1 MTLPAAR
8 SGVATAVVLGVGR
21 AIGEAMAII
30 MVAGNVANMPGL
42 FTSVR
47 FLTTAIASEMSYAS
61 VGSLQRQALFS
72 IGLVLFLFIML
83 INVLLLF
90 VGCFMDT
97 TPAMLILAPILM
109 PIATGFGFDI
119 IHFGI
124 IMVVNLAIGF
134 ITPPLGINL
143 FVAARVGD
151 EPLGTVIKGIVPFIL
166 IMLFDLVLITLILS
180 YITLVFGELVPK
192 RLAMKKAEALSLALS
207 GLITFI
213 SKLFAPIVWLL
224 TVSTNGL
231 LRLLGIDPNAEDNEV
246 SEEEI
251 RMLVDSGSEKGVI
264 DSEESEMI
272 QNVFEFD
279 DLTVG
284 EIVTHRTEIA
294 FLWNDESIEEWDKT
308 IKSTSYS
315 FYPICED
322 SIDNI
327 IGVLNAKV
335 YLRLTD
341 LSRENVMKEAV
352 REVFFVPESMK
363 ADTLF
368 RSMKK
373 NRNNFAV
380 VLDEYGGT
388 HGIVTMSDL
397 LVQIV
402 GEFDDEDTEED
413 ITQVGENAWRINCRA
428 EIEKLERL
436 FDIEIDTESA
446 TVGGWVVEQFEDIP
460 NEGSTLVYDDS
471 FSIEVTKTDNK
482 RVQEVIVR
490 AIEKPKETEE
500 GKD

>member
-1 MTLPAAR
+1 MDDNIIGQLLLQIILIVFNAVFACAEIAVLSFNNAKLEKLSEEGNKRAIRLARLTCQPARFLATIQVAITLSGFLGSAFAAENFA
-8 SGVATAVVLGVGR
+8 SLLTEWLISLGVQIP
-21 AIGEAMAII
+21 AKTLSSI
-30 MVAGNVANMPGL
+30 
-42 FTSVR
+42 SV
-47 FLTTAIASEMSYAS
+47 
-61 VGSLQRQALFS
+61 
-72 IGLVLFLFIML
+72 
-83 INVLLLF
+83 
-90 VGCFMDT
+90 
-97 TPAMLILAPILM
+97 
-109 PIATGFGFDI
+109 
-119 IHFGI
+119 
-124 IMVVNLAIGF
+124 
-134 ITPPLGINL
+134 
-143 FVAARVGD
+143 
-151 EPLGTVIKGIVPFIL
+151 
-166 IMLFDLVLITLILS
+166 VLITLILS

-192 RLAMKKAEALSLALS
+192 RLAMKKAESLSLALS

-231 LRLLGIDPNAEDNEV
+231 LRLLGIDPDAEDSEV

-284 EIVTHRTEIA
+284 EIVTHRTEIS
-294 FLWNDESIEEWDKT
+294 FLWNDESVEEWDKT
-308 IKSTSYS
+308 IKSTFYS
-315 FYPICED
+315 FYPICDE

-341 LSRENVMKEAV
+341 LSRETVMKEAV

-413 ITQVGENAWRINCRA
+413 ILPAGENAWRINCRA

-490 AIEKPKETEE
+490 AIEKPQETEE

>member
-1 MTLPAAR
+1 MDDNIIGQLLLQIILIVFNAVFACAEIAVLSFNNAKLEKLSEEGNKRAIRLARLTCQPARFLATIQVAITLSGFLGSAFAAENFA
-8 SGVATAVVLGVGR
+8 SLLTEWLIGLGVR
-21 AIGEAMAII
+21 IPVSTLNSI
-30 MVAGNVANMPGL
+30 
-42 FTSVR
+42 SV
-47 FLTTAIASEMSYAS
+47 
-61 VGSLQRQALFS
+61 
-72 IGLVLFLFIML
+72 
-83 INVLLLF
+83 
-90 VGCFMDT
+90 
-97 TPAMLILAPILM
+97 
-109 PIATGFGFDI
+109 
-119 IHFGI
+119 
-124 IMVVNLAIGF
+124 
-134 ITPPLGINL
+134 
-143 FVAARVGD
+143 
-151 EPLGTVIKGIVPFIL
+151 
-166 IMLFDLVLITLILS
+166 VLITLILS

-231 LRLLGIDPNAEDNEV
+231 LRLLGIDPDAEDSEV

-251 RMLVDSGSEKGVI
+251 RMLVDTGSHTGVRDSG
-264 DSEESEMI
+264 ESEMI

-284 EIVTHRTEIA
+284 EIVTHRTEIS

-388 HGIVTMSDL
+388 HGIVTRSDL
-397 LVQIV
+397 HGRRE
-402 GEFDDEDTEED
+402 GESDDEDTEED
-413 ITQVGENAWRINCRA
+413 ILPAGENAWRINCRA

-500 GKD
+500 EKD

>member
-1 MTLPAAR
+1 M
-8 SGVATAVVLGVGR
+8 
-21 AIGEAMAII
+21 
-30 MVAGNVANMPGL
+30 
-42 FTSVR
+42 
-47 FLTTAIASEMSYAS
+47 
-61 VGSLQRQALFS
+61 
-72 IGLVLFLFIML
+72 
-83 INVLLLF
+83 
-90 VGCFMDT
+90 
-97 TPAMLILAPILM
+97 
-109 PIATGFGFDI
+109 
-119 IHFGI
+119 
-124 IMVVNLAIGF
+124 
-134 ITPPLGINL
+134 
-143 FVAARVGD
+143 
-151 EPLGTVIKGIVPFIL
+151 
-166 IMLFDLVLITLILS
+166 
-180 YITLVFGELVPK
+180 
-192 RLAMKKAEALSLALS
+192 
-207 GLITFI
+207 
-213 SKLFAPIVWLL
+213 
-224 TVSTNGL
+224 
-231 LRLLGIDPNAEDNEV
+231 
-246 SEEEI
+246 
-251 RMLVDSGSEKGVI
+251 
-264 DSEESEMI
+264 
-272 QNVFEFD
+272 
-279 DLTVG
+279 
-284 EIVTHRTEIA
+284 
-294 FLWNDESIEEWDKT
+294 T
-308 IKSTSYS
+308 IKSTFYS
-315 FYPICED
+315 FYPICDE

-341 LSRENVMKEAV
+341 LSRETVMKEAV

-413 ITQVGENAWRINCRA
+413 ILPAGENAWRINCRA

>member
-1 MTLPAAR
+1 MDDNIIGQLLLQIILIVFNAVFACAEIAVLSFNNAKLEKLSEEGNKRAIRLARLTCQPARFLATIQVAITLSGFLGSAFAAENFA
-8 SGVATAVVLGVGR
+8 SLLTEWLIGLGVQ
-21 AIGEAMAII
+21 IP
-30 MVAGNVANMPGL
+30 ANTL
-42 FTSVR
+42 SSISV
-47 FLTTAIASEMSYAS
+47 
-61 VGSLQRQALFS
+61 
-72 IGLVLFLFIML
+72 
-83 INVLLLF
+83 
-90 VGCFMDT
+90 
-97 TPAMLILAPILM
+97 
-109 PIATGFGFDI
+109 
-119 IHFGI
+119 
-124 IMVVNLAIGF
+124 
-134 ITPPLGINL
+134 
-143 FVAARVGD
+143 
-151 EPLGTVIKGIVPFIL
+151 
-166 IMLFDLVLITLILS
+166 VLITLILS

-192 RLAMKKAEALSLALS
+192 RLAMKKAESLSLALS

-231 LRLLGIDPNAEDNEV
+231 LRLLGIDPDAEDSEV

-284 EIVTHRTEIA
+284 EIVTHRTEIS
-294 FLWNDESIEEWDKT
+294 FLWNDESVEEWDKT
-308 IKSTSYS
+308 IKSTFYS
-315 FYPICED
+315 FYPICDE

-363 ADTLF
+363 ADNLF

-413 ITQVGENAWRINCRA
+413 IAPVGKNTWRINCRA

>member
-1 MTLPAAR
+1 MDDNIIGQLLLQIILIVFNAVFACAEIAVLSFNNAKLEKLSEEGNKRAIRLARLTCQPARFLATIQVAITLSGFLGSAFAAENFA
-8 SGVATAVVLGVGR
+8 SLLTEWLIGLGVR
-21 AIGEAMAII
+21 IPVSTLNSI
-30 MVAGNVANMPGL
+30 
-42 FTSVR
+42 SV
-47 FLTTAIASEMSYAS
+47 
-61 VGSLQRQALFS
+61 
-72 IGLVLFLFIML
+72 
-83 INVLLLF
+83 
-90 VGCFMDT
+90 
-97 TPAMLILAPILM
+97 
-109 PIATGFGFDI
+109 
-119 IHFGI
+119 
-124 IMVVNLAIGF
+124 
-134 ITPPLGINL
+134 
-143 FVAARVGD
+143 
-151 EPLGTVIKGIVPFIL
+151 
-166 IMLFDLVLITLILS
+166 VLITLILS

-231 LRLLGIDPNAEDNEV
+231 LRLLGIDPDAEDSEV
-246 SEEEI
+246 SE
-251 RMLVDSGSEKGVI
+251 VDSGSEKGVI

-284 EIVTHRTEIA
+284 EIVTHRTEIS

-413 ITQVGENAWRINCRA
+413 ILPAGENAWRINCRA

-500 GKD
+500 EKD

>member
-1 MTLPAAR
+1 MD
-8 SGVATAVVLGVGR
+8 GNIVG
-21 AIGEAMAII
+21 
-30 MVAGNVANMPGL
+30 
-42 FTSVR
+42 
-47 FLTTAIASEMSYAS
+47 
-61 VGSLQRQALFS
+61 Q
-72 IGLVLFLFIML
+72 
-83 INVLLLF
+83 LLLQ
-90 VGCFMDT
+90 
-97 TPAMLILAPILM
+97 
-109 PIATGFGFDI
+109 
-119 IHFGI
+119 
-124 IMVVNLAIGF
+124 
-134 ITPPLGINL
+134 
-143 FVAARVGD
+143 VA
-151 EPLGTVIKGIVPFIL
+151 L
-166 IMLFDLVLITLILS
+166 IMLNAVFACAEIAVLSFNGAKLEKLSAEGNKRALRLLRLTCQPARFLATIQVAITLSGFLGSAFAADNFASLLTEWLVGLGVSIPAKTLNSVSVVLITLILS
-180 YITLVFGELVPK
+180 YFTLVFGELVPK
-192 RLAMKKAEALSLALS
+192 RLAMKKAESLSLALS

-294 FLWNDESIEEWDKT
+294 FLWSDESMEEWDRT

-327 IGVLNAKV
+327 TGVLNAKI

-352 REVFFVPESMK
+352 RAAVFVPESMK
-363 ADTLF
+363 ADILF
-368 RSMKK
+368 RNMKK

-402 GEFDDEDTEED
+402 GEFDDEDVEED
-413 ITQVGENAWRINCRA
+413 ILPASENAWRVNCRA

-436 FDIEIDTESA
+436 FDTDIETESA
-446 TVGGWVVEQFEDIP
+446 TVGGWVVEQFGDIP
-460 NEGSTLVYDDS
+460 NAGDTLLYDDS
-471 FSIEVTKTDNK
+471 FSVEVTKADSK
-482 RVQEVIVR
+482 RVQEIIVR
-490 AIEKPKETEE
+490 PLAPKAEE
-500 GKD
+500 ESE

>member
-1 MTLPAAR
+1 MDDNIIGQLLLQIILIVFNAVFACAEIAVLSFNNAKLEKLSEEGNKRAIRLARLTCQPARFLATIQVAITLSGFLGSAFAAKNFA
-8 SGVATAVVLGVGR
+8 SLLTEWLIGLGVR
-21 AIGEAMAII
+21 IPVSTLNSI
-30 MVAGNVANMPGL
+30 
-42 FTSVR
+42 SV
-47 FLTTAIASEMSYAS
+47 
-61 VGSLQRQALFS
+61 
-72 IGLVLFLFIML
+72 
-83 INVLLLF
+83 
-90 VGCFMDT
+90 
-97 TPAMLILAPILM
+97 
-109 PIATGFGFDI
+109 
-119 IHFGI
+119 
-124 IMVVNLAIGF
+124 
-134 ITPPLGINL
+134 
-143 FVAARVGD
+143 
-151 EPLGTVIKGIVPFIL
+151 
-166 IMLFDLVLITLILS
+166 VLITLILS

-192 RLAMKKAEALSLALS
+192 RLAMKKAESLSLALS

-231 LRLLGIDPNAEDNEV
+231 LRLLGIDPDAEDSEV

-284 EIVTHRTEIA
+284 EIVTHRTEIS
-294 FLWNDESIEEWDKT
+294 FLWNDESVEEWDKT
-308 IKSTSYS
+308 IKSTFYS
-315 FYPICED
+315 FYPICDE

-341 LSRENVMKEAV
+341 LSRETVMKEAV

-413 ITQVGENAWRINCRA
+413 ILPAGENAWRINCRA

>member
-1 MTLPAAR
+1 MDDNIIGQLLLQIILIVFNAVFACAEIAVLSFNNAKLEKLSEEGNKRAIRLARLTCQPARFLATIQVAITLSGFLGSAFAAENFA
-8 SGVATAVVLGVGR
+8 SLLTEWLIGLGVR
-21 AIGEAMAII
+21 IPVSTLNSI
-30 MVAGNVANMPGL
+30 
-42 FTSVR
+42 SV
-47 FLTTAIASEMSYAS
+47 
-61 VGSLQRQALFS
+61 
-72 IGLVLFLFIML
+72 
-83 INVLLLF
+83 
-90 VGCFMDT
+90 
-97 TPAMLILAPILM
+97 
-109 PIATGFGFDI
+109 
-119 IHFGI
+119 
-124 IMVVNLAIGF
+124 
-134 ITPPLGINL
+134 
-143 FVAARVGD
+143 
-151 EPLGTVIKGIVPFIL
+151 
-166 IMLFDLVLITLILS
+166 VLITLILS

-192 RLAMKKAEALSLALS
+192 RLAMKKAESLSLALS

-231 LRLLGIDPNAEDNEV
+231 LRLLGIDPDAEDSEV
-246 SEEEI
+246 
-251 RMLVDSGSEKGVI
+251 
-264 DSEESEMI
+264 SEESEMI

-327 IGVLNAKV
+327 IGVLNAKI

-413 ITQVGENAWRINCRA
+413 ILPAGENAWRINCRA

-500 GKD
+500 EKD

>member
-1 MTLPAAR
+1 MDDNIIGQLLLQIILIVFNAVFACAEIAVLSFNNAKLEKLSEEGNKRAIRLARLTCQPARFLATIQVAITLSGFLGSAFAAENFA
-8 SGVATAVVLGVGR
+8 SLLTEWLIGLGVR
-21 AIGEAMAII
+21 IPVSTLNSI
-30 MVAGNVANMPGL
+30 
-42 FTSVR
+42 SV
-47 FLTTAIASEMSYAS
+47 
-61 VGSLQRQALFS
+61 
-72 IGLVLFLFIML
+72 
-83 INVLLLF
+83 
-90 VGCFMDT
+90 
-97 TPAMLILAPILM
+97 
-109 PIATGFGFDI
+109 
-119 IHFGI
+119 
-124 IMVVNLAIGF
+124 
-134 ITPPLGINL
+134 
-143 FVAARVGD
+143 
-151 EPLGTVIKGIVPFIL
+151 
-166 IMLFDLVLITLILS
+166 VLITLILS

-192 RLAMKKAEALSLALS
+192 RLAMKKAESLSLALS

-231 LRLLGIDPNAEDNEV
+231 LRLLGIDPDAEDSEV

-327 IGVLNAKV
+327 IGVLNAKI

-413 ITQVGENAWRINCRA
+413 ILPAGENAWRINCRA

>member
-1 MTLPAAR
+1 MDDNIIGQLLLQIILIVFNAVFACAEIAVLSFNNAKLEKLSEEGNKRAIRLARLTCQPARFLATIQVAITLSGFLGSAFAAENFA
-8 SGVATAVVLGVGR
+8 SLLTEWLIGLGVR
-21 AIGEAMAII
+21 IPVSTLNSI
-30 MVAGNVANMPGL
+30 
-42 FTSVR
+42 SV
-47 FLTTAIASEMSYAS
+47 
-61 VGSLQRQALFS
+61 
-72 IGLVLFLFIML
+72 
-83 INVLLLF
+83 
-90 VGCFMDT
+90 
-97 TPAMLILAPILM
+97 
-109 PIATGFGFDI
+109 
-119 IHFGI
+119 
-124 IMVVNLAIGF
+124 
-134 ITPPLGINL
+134 
-143 FVAARVGD
+143 
-151 EPLGTVIKGIVPFIL
+151 
-166 IMLFDLVLITLILS
+166 VLITLILS

-231 LRLLGIDPNAEDNEV
+231 LRLLGIDPDAEDSEV

-284 EIVTHRTEIA
+284 EIVTHRTEIS

-413 ITQVGENAWRINCRA
+413 ILPAGENAWRINCRA

>member
-1 MTLPAAR
+1 MDDNIIGQLLLQIILIVFNAVFACAEIAVLSFNNAKLEKLSEEGNKRAIRLARLTCQPARFLATIQVAITLSGFLGSAFAAENFA
-8 SGVATAVVLGVGR
+8 SLLTEWLIGLGVR
-21 AIGEAMAII
+21 IPVSTLNSI
-30 MVAGNVANMPGL
+30 
-42 FTSVR
+42 SV
-47 FLTTAIASEMSYAS
+47 
-61 VGSLQRQALFS
+61 
-72 IGLVLFLFIML
+72 
-83 INVLLLF
+83 
-90 VGCFMDT
+90 
-97 TPAMLILAPILM
+97 
-109 PIATGFGFDI
+109 
-119 IHFGI
+119 
-124 IMVVNLAIGF
+124 
-134 ITPPLGINL
+134 
-143 FVAARVGD
+143 
-151 EPLGTVIKGIVPFIL
+151 
-166 IMLFDLVLITLILS
+166 VLITLILS

-192 RLAMKKAEALSLALS
+192 RLAMKKAESLSLALS

-231 LRLLGIDPNAEDNEV
+231 LRLLGIDPDAEDSEV

-284 EIVTHRTEIA
+284 EIVTHRTEIS

-327 IGVLNAKV
+327 IGVLNAKI

-413 ITQVGENAWRINCRA
+413 ILPAGENAWRINCRA

>member
-1 MTLPAAR
+1 MDDHNIVGQLLLQ
-8 SGVATAVVLGVGR
+8 VILVVLNAVFACAEIAVLSFNNAKLEKLSEEGNKR
-21 AIGEAMAII
+21 AIRLAR
-30 MVAGNVANMPGL
+30 L
-42 FTSVR
+42 TSQPAR
-47 FLTTAIASEMSYAS
+47 FLATIQVAITLSGFLGSAFAAENFASLLTEWLVDLGVRIPVSTLNSIS
-61 VGSLQRQALFS
+61 V
-72 IGLVLFLFIML
+72 
-83 INVLLLF
+83 
-90 VGCFMDT
+90 
-97 TPAMLILAPILM
+97 
-109 PIATGFGFDI
+109 
-119 IHFGI
+119 
-124 IMVVNLAIGF
+124 
-134 ITPPLGINL
+134 
-143 FVAARVGD
+143 
-151 EPLGTVIKGIVPFIL
+151 
-166 IMLFDLVLITLILS
+166 VLITLILS

-231 LRLLGIDPNAEDNEV
+231 LRLLGIDPDAEDSEV

-284 EIVTHRTEIA
+284 EIVTHRTEIS

-327 IGVLNAKV
+327 IGVLNAKI

-436 FDIEIDTESA
+436 FDIEIGTESA

>member
-1 MTLPAAR
+1 MDDNIIGQLLLQIILIVFNAVFACAEIAVLSFNNAKLEKLSEEGNKRAIRLARLTCQPARFLATIQVAITLSGFLGSAFAAENFA
-8 SGVATAVVLGVGR
+8 SLLTEWLIGLGVR
-21 AIGEAMAII
+21 IPVSTLNSI
-30 MVAGNVANMPGL
+30 
-42 FTSVR
+42 SV
-47 FLTTAIASEMSYAS
+47 
-61 VGSLQRQALFS
+61 
-72 IGLVLFLFIML
+72 
-83 INVLLLF
+83 
-90 VGCFMDT
+90 
-97 TPAMLILAPILM
+97 
-109 PIATGFGFDI
+109 
-119 IHFGI
+119 
-124 IMVVNLAIGF
+124 
-134 ITPPLGINL
+134 
-143 FVAARVGD
+143 
-151 EPLGTVIKGIVPFIL
+151 
-166 IMLFDLVLITLILS
+166 VLITLILS

-231 LRLLGIDPNAEDNEV
+231 LRLLGIDPDAEDSEV

-284 EIVTHRTEIA
+284 EIVTHRTEIS

-413 ITQVGENAWRINCRA
+413 ILPAGENAWRINCRA

-500 GKD
+500 EKD

>member
-1 MTLPAAR
+1 MGNTIVGQLLLQVVLIALNAVFACAEIAVLSFNGAKLEKLSEEGNKRAIRLARLTCQPARFLATIQVAITLSGFLGSAFAADNFA
-8 SGVATAVVLGVGR
+8 SLLTDWLVSLGVAISPATLNS
-21 AIGEAMAII
+21 I
-30 MVAGNVANMPGL
+30 
-42 FTSVR
+42 SV
-47 FLTTAIASEMSYAS
+47 
-61 VGSLQRQALFS
+61 
-72 IGLVLFLFIML
+72 
-83 INVLLLF
+83 
-90 VGCFMDT
+90 
-97 TPAMLILAPILM
+97 
-109 PIATGFGFDI
+109 
-119 IHFGI
+119 
-124 IMVVNLAIGF
+124 
-134 ITPPLGINL
+134 
-143 FVAARVGD
+143 
-151 EPLGTVIKGIVPFIL
+151 
-166 IMLFDLVLITLILS
+166 VLITLILS
-180 YITLVFGELVPK
+180 YFTLVFGELVPK
-192 RLAMKKAEALSLALS
+192 RLAMKKAESLSLALS

-231 LRLLGIDPNAEDNEV
+231 LRLLGIDPDAEDSEV

-251 RMLVDSGSEKGVI
+251 RMLV
-264 DSEESEMI
+264 
-272 QNVFEFD
+272 D

-294 FLWNDESIEEWDKT
+294 FLWNDESVAEWDKT

-315 FYPICED
+315 FYPICEE

-327 IGVLNAKV
+327 IGVLNAKI

-363 ADTLF
+363 ADILF
-368 RSMKK
+368 RNMKK

-402 GEFDDEDTEED
+402 GEFDDEDVEED
-413 ITQVGENAWRINCRA
+413 VFPAGENAWRINCRA

-446 TVGGWVVEQFEDIP
+446 TVGGWVVEQFGDIP
-460 NEGSTLVYDDS
+460 NEGDTLMYDDS
-471 FSIEVTKTDNK
+471 FSVEVIKTDNK
-482 RVQEVIVR
+482 RVQEIIVR
-490 AIEKPKETEE
+490 PVAPQAEEEKE
-500 GKD
+500 

>member
-1 MTLPAAR
+1 MDDNIIGQLLLQIILIVFNAVFACAEIAVLSFNNAKLEKLSEEGNKRAIRLARLTCQPARFLATIQVAITLSGFLGSAFAAENFA
-8 SGVATAVVLGVGR
+8 SLLTEWLISLGVQIP
-21 AIGEAMAII
+21 AKTLSSI
-30 MVAGNVANMPGL
+30 
-42 FTSVR
+42 SV
-47 FLTTAIASEMSYAS
+47 
-61 VGSLQRQALFS
+61 
-72 IGLVLFLFIML
+72 
-83 INVLLLF
+83 
-90 VGCFMDT
+90 
-97 TPAMLILAPILM
+97 
-109 PIATGFGFDI
+109 
-119 IHFGI
+119 
-124 IMVVNLAIGF
+124 
-134 ITPPLGINL
+134 
-143 FVAARVGD
+143 
-151 EPLGTVIKGIVPFIL
+151 
-166 IMLFDLVLITLILS
+166 VLITLILS

-192 RLAMKKAEALSLALS
+192 RLAMKKAESLSLALS

-231 LRLLGIDPNAEDNEV
+231 LRLLGIDPDAEDSEV

-284 EIVTHRTEIA
+284 EIVTHRTEIS
-294 FLWNDESIEEWDKT
+294 FLWNDESVEEWDKT
-308 IKSTSYS
+308 IKSTFYS
-315 FYPICED
+315 FYPICDE

-341 LSRENVMKEAV
+341 LSRETVMKEAV

-363 ADTLF
+363 ADNLF

-413 ITQVGENAWRINCRA
+413 IAPVGKNTWRINCRA

>member
-1 MTLPAAR
+1 MDDNIIGQLLLQIILIVFNAVFACAEIAVLSFNNAKLEKLSEEGNKRAIRLARLTCQPARFLATIQVAITLSGFLGSAFAAENFA
-8 SGVATAVVLGVGR
+8 SLLTEWLIGLGVR
-21 AIGEAMAII
+21 IPVSTLNSI
-30 MVAGNVANMPGL
+30 
-42 FTSVR
+42 SV
-47 FLTTAIASEMSYAS
+47 
-61 VGSLQRQALFS
+61 
-72 IGLVLFLFIML
+72 
-83 INVLLLF
+83 
-90 VGCFMDT
+90 
-97 TPAMLILAPILM
+97 
-109 PIATGFGFDI
+109 
-119 IHFGI
+119 
-124 IMVVNLAIGF
+124 
-134 ITPPLGINL
+134 
-143 FVAARVGD
+143 
-151 EPLGTVIKGIVPFIL
+151 
-166 IMLFDLVLITLILS
+166 VLITLILS

-231 LRLLGIDPNAEDNEV
+231 LRLLGIDPDAEDSEV

-284 EIVTHRTEIA
+284 EIVTHRTEIS

-341 LSRENVMKEAV
+341 LSRETVMKEAV

-413 ITQVGENAWRINCRA
+413 ILPAGENAWRINCRA

>member
-1 MTLPAAR
+1 MDDNIIGQLLLQIILIVFNAVFACAEIAVLSFNNAKLEKLSEEGNKRAIRLARLTCQPARFLATIQVAITLSGFLGSAFAAENFA
-8 SGVATAVVLGVGR
+8 SLLTEWLISLGVQ
-21 AIGEAMAII
+21 IP
-30 MVAGNVANMPGL
+30 ANTL
-42 FTSVR
+42 SSISV
-47 FLTTAIASEMSYAS
+47 
-61 VGSLQRQALFS
+61 
-72 IGLVLFLFIML
+72 
-83 INVLLLF
+83 
-90 VGCFMDT
+90 
-97 TPAMLILAPILM
+97 
-109 PIATGFGFDI
+109 
-119 IHFGI
+119 
-124 IMVVNLAIGF
+124 
-134 ITPPLGINL
+134 
-143 FVAARVGD
+143 
-151 EPLGTVIKGIVPFIL
+151 
-166 IMLFDLVLITLILS
+166 VLITLILS

-192 RLAMKKAEALSLALS
+192 RLAMKKAESLSLALS

-231 LRLLGIDPNAEDNEV
+231 LRLLGIDPDAEDSEV

-284 EIVTHRTEIA
+284 EIVTHRTEIS
-294 FLWNDESIEEWDKT
+294 FLWNDESVEEWDKT

-327 IGVLNAKV
+327 IGVLNAKI

-413 ITQVGENAWRINCRA
+413 ILPAGENAWRINCRA

-500 GKD
+500 EKD

>member
-1 MTLPAAR
+1 MDDNIIGQLLLQIILIVFNAVFACAEIAVLSFNNAKLEKLSEEGNKRAIRLARLTCQPARFLATIQVAITLSSFLGSAFAAENFA
-8 SGVATAVVLGVGR
+8 SLLTEWLIGLGVR
-21 AIGEAMAII
+21 IPVSTLNSI
-30 MVAGNVANMPGL
+30 
-42 FTSVR
+42 SV
-47 FLTTAIASEMSYAS
+47 
-61 VGSLQRQALFS
+61 
-72 IGLVLFLFIML
+72 
-83 INVLLLF
+83 
-90 VGCFMDT
+90 
-97 TPAMLILAPILM
+97 
-109 PIATGFGFDI
+109 
-119 IHFGI
+119 
-124 IMVVNLAIGF
+124 
-134 ITPPLGINL
+134 
-143 FVAARVGD
+143 
-151 EPLGTVIKGIVPFIL
+151 
-166 IMLFDLVLITLILS
+166 VLITLILS

-192 RLAMKKAEALSLALS
+192 RLAMKKAESLSLALS

-224 TVSTNGL
+224 TVSSNGL
-231 LRLLGIDPNAEDNEV
+231 LRLLGIDPDAEDSEV

-284 EIVTHRTEIA
+284 EIVTHRTEIS
-294 FLWNDESIEEWDKT
+294 FLWNDESVEEWDKT
-308 IKSTSYS
+308 IKSTFYS
-315 FYPICED
+315 FYPICDE

-341 LSRENVMKEAV
+341 LSRETVMKEAV

-413 ITQVGENAWRINCRA
+413 ILPAGENAWRINCRA